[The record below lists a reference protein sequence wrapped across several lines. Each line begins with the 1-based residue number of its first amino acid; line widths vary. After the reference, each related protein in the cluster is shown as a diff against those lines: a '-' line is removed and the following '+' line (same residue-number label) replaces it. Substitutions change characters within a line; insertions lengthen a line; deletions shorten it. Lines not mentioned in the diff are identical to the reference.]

1 MRSDELKYGTRR
13 APNRALLRS
22 LGITDNEMSH
32 PFIGIANAW
41 NTIVPGHIHL
51 RSLTEKV
58 REGIAAGGGVP
69 FEFGVIGICDGI
81 AMGHEGM
88 RYSLPSREAV
98 ADSIELMVQAH
109 RFDGLVCVGT
119 CDKIVPGMLMAAAR
133 LNIPAILLTG
143 GPMEP
148 GHLRGRE
155 LTLTD
160 IFEGVGKV
168 AEGSLR
174 EEGLYEL
181 ECCAMPGCGSCQG
194 LYTANT
200 MACLTEAMGMSL
212 PGCAAIP
219 AVNAAKLRIARET
232 GERIPELVQQ
242 GVTARDIIT
251 IGSIRNAIRVD
262 MALGGSTNSVLH
274 LLAIAAEAGFPLNLE
289 DFQAI
294 SEKVP
299 HICDMQ
305 PGGPHSMVALYHA
318 GGIPA
323 VLSRLSD
330 MLEDVTTVSGSGIRD
345 NARNARILDETVIC
359 SPEAPVHRAG
369 GLTIL
374 RGSLAPNGAVVKSS
388 AIDPGMWR
396 HRGPAKVFEGEEAA
410 MEAILSGSIEEGDVV
425 VIRNEGPVGG
435 PGMPEML
442 SPTAALVG
450 CGYQRVALVTD
461 GRFSGGTRGPCIGH
475 VAPEA
480 AIGGPIAQVHDGD
493 TIAIDLP
500 ARRIDLLIDTATLK
514 RRQRE
519 RHHLPTRP
527 LSGVLARYAA
537 TVGQADHGAVLTTN
551 PANPP

>member
-1 MRSDELKYGTRR
+1 MRSDELKYGIRR

-22 LGITDNEMSH
+22 LGITDGEMSY

-41 NTIVPGHIHL
+41 NTIVPGHVHL
-51 RSLTEKV
+51 RSLSEKV

-133 LNIPAILLTG
+133 LNIPTILLTG

-148 GHLRGRE
+148 GHLKGRE

-160 IFEGVGKV
+160 IFEGVGMV
-168 AEGSLR
+168 AEGSLS
-174 EEGLYEL
+174 EEGLHEL

-200 MACLTEAMGMSL
+200 MACLTEALGMSL

-232 GERIPELVQQ
+232 GERIPALVRE

-251 IGSIRNAIRVD
+251 GESLRNAIRVD

-274 LLAIAAEAGFPLNLE
+274 LLAIATESGLPLNLD

-294 SEKVP
+294 SDKVP

-323 VLSRLSD
+323 ILSRLSD
-330 MLEDVTTVSGSGIRD
+330 ILEDAVTVSGSGIKEI
-345 NARNARILDETVIC
+345 ARKAQIMDETVIC
-359 SPEAPVHRAG
+359 SPEAPVHHSG

-374 RGSLAPNGAVVKSS
+374 YGSLAPNGAVVKCA
-388 AIDPGMWR
+388 AIDTAMWR
-396 HRGPAKVFEGEEAA
+396 HRGPARVFDGEYAA
-410 MEAILSGSIEEGDVV
+410 MEAILAGSIEEGDVV

-450 CGYQRVALVTD
+450 RGYRRVALVTD

-480 AIGGPIAQVHDGD
+480 AIGGPIALVHNGD
-493 TIAIDLP
+493 TIAIDLH
-500 ARRIDLLIDTATLK
+500 ARRIDLLLDAATLK
-514 RRQRE
+514 KRQKE
-519 RHHLPTRP
+519 KHPIARP
-527 LSGVLARYAA
+527 LTGVLSRYAV
-537 TVGQADHGAVLTTN
+537 TVGQADHGAVLTTL
-551 PANPP
+551 PPSHL